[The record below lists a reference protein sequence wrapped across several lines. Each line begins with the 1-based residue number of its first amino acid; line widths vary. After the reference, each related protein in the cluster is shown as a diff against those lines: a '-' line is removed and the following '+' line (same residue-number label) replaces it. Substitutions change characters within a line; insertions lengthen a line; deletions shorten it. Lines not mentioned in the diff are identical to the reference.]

1 MKKFAGALLLCG
13 FCLGCITGPIRT
25 ATIGRNKSA
34 TVEWTRN
41 NYWWSIP
48 FMGTWG
54 AISDVGITIGDTV
67 VKIFINGLIR
77 PWTKENPILQK

>member
-1 MKKFAGALLLCG
+1 
-13 FCLGCITGPIRT
+13 
-25 ATIGRNKSA
+25 
-34 TVEWTRN
+34 
-41 NYWWSIP
+41 
-48 FMGTWG
+48 MGTWG